1 MWSIVQVWSTLKM
14 KLCCHDWSSQVQFV
28 RKVIQDNDMTDRTSA
43 VYIENEIELSWLIG
57 PGAVYDKNQVGQQ
70 HD

>member
-1 MWSIVQVWSTLKM
+1 M

-57 PGAVYDKNQVGQQ
+57 LGAVYDENQIGQQ